1 MDYTLKHGEKN
12 NERNQDLSYM
22 WNCPG
27 YTKPLY
33 FSYIGIFCV
42 MSALFQKV
50 LKRDRRVQ
58 VSGEYPKGKF

>member
-1 MDYTLKHGEKN
+1 
-12 NERNQDLSYM
+12 M

-33 FSYIGIFCV
+33 FSYIGIFCI

-50 LKRDRRVQ
+50 LKRDRCVQ
-58 VSGEYPKGKF
+58 VSGEYPKGKFQNNIERRDTYGSKREN